1 MNIKITQRLNLNS
14 KKSTLYAADVVQK
27 GGIIVYPTD
36 TLYGFGVDAK
46 NKSAINKLNKIKGRK
61 GPISVIMKDIE
72 TVISCAKI
80 DNNQAQI
87 IRENLKGYTTI
98 ILPVKSGIVDK
109 SIMGKDETLGVRLPK
124 HKFAQNICQI
134 IDRPITTTSVNRSG
148 KKPLNDPKKIFDL
161 FNGEFDLLIDDGK
174 NNYLKG
180 STIYKLENYKLKT
193 IRK

>member
-1 MNIKITQRLNLNS
+1 
-14 KKSTLYAADVVQK
+14 
-27 GGIIVYPTD
+27 
-36 TLYGFGVDAK
+36 
-46 NKSAINKLNKIKGRK
+46 
-61 GPISVIMKDIE
+61 MKDIE

-87 IRENLKGYTTI
+87 IRKNLKGYTTI

-109 SIMGKDETLGVRLPK
+109 SIMGKDETLGVRLPR

-148 KKPLNDPKKIFDL
+148 EKPLNDPNKIFDL

-174 NNYLKG
+174 NNYIKG
-180 STIYKLENYKLKT
+180 STIYKLENYKLQT

>member
-1 MNIKITQRLNLNS
+1 MNIKITQRINLNS
-14 KKSTLYAADVVQK
+14 EKSTLNAADVVQK

-87 IRENLKGYTTI
+87 IRKNLKGYTTI

-109 SIMGKDETLGVRLPK
+109 
-124 HKFAQNICQI
+124 
-134 IDRPITTTSVNRSG
+134 
-148 KKPLNDPKKIFDL
+148 
-161 FNGEFDLLIDDGK
+161 
-174 NNYLKG
+174 
-180 STIYKLENYKLKT
+180 
-193 IRK
+193 